1 MLSLGPIT
9 SPNRIHFSRSFEHN
23 RRTVSWEP
31 PEQSVRHATPDPP
44 SSTKRANISQLQLAQ
59 GHANYW
65 SLEHSEDKEEYK
77 AVELRDLLDDDPS
90 ISSLGLLVPTKC
102 PATNSFPGS
111 ISPTPPPKSAP
122 PIGTN
127 DAPIHAGGSI
137 INGKPES
144 LPRQLSRHL
153 FPLKSDPNS
162 KKLLKNAI
170 YDAFDDLGSLTRRM
184 RSRAKYF

>member
-23 RRTVSWEP
+23 RRTVSWGP

-111 ISPTPPPKSAP
+111 ISPPPP
-122 PIGTN
+122 T
-127 DAPIHAGGSI
+127 
-137 INGKPES
+137 
-144 LPRQLSRHL
+144 
-153 FPLKSDPNS
+153 
-162 KKLLKNAI
+162 KKRPSNR
-170 YDAFDDLGSLTRRM
+170 Y
-184 RSRAKYF
+184 